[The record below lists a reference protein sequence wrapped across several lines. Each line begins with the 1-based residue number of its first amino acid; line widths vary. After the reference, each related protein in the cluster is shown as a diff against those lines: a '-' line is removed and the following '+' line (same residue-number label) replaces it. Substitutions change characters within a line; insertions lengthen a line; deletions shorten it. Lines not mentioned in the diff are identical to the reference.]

1 MHRVP
6 PQFARACLVANV
18 PLHSVATLHRRATAV
33 RVKYGPELGRAAVA
47 LFLAGSLWLIVSA
60 EETTAE
66 WVSVRIALDLDA
78 TVALAEPPPTV
89 RAYVVGRRRDLFK
102 LISSP
107 PTLQR
112 AITADDRDSVRIEL
126 RTQDLDMPAGTD
138 ISVRDL
144 RPRLLTFRL
153 KRKDNAPL
161 PEDTLAPKRG
171 DDSAKY
177 IIPPDTTL
185 DSIARVRTISDSVA
199 TAAQFKRNSGRPR
212 VAPPTV
218 PPAVP
223 PRQPPL

>member
-1 MHRVP
+1 M
-6 PQFARACLVANV
+6 
-18 PLHSVATLHRRATAV
+18 
-33 RVKYGPELGRAAVA
+33 KYGPELGRAAVA

-66 WVSVRIALDLDA
+66 WVSVRVALDLDK
-78 TVALAEPPPTV
+78 TVALAEAPPTV

-112 AITADDRDSVRIEL
+112 AITEDDRDSVRIEL
-126 RTQDLDMPAGTD
+126 RAQDLDMPAGTD

-161 PEDTLAPKRG
+161 PQDVLAPKQG
-171 DDSAKY
+171 PDSAKY
-177 IIPPDTTL
+177 IIPPDTIL
-185 DSIARVRTISDSVA
+185 DSIARVRLMADS
-199 TAAQFKRNSGRPR
+199 AAAAAKFKRDSAQVLPR
-212 VAPPTV
+212 KPP
-218 PPAVP
+218 
-223 PRQPPL
+223 Q

>member
-1 MHRVP
+1 MKP
-6 PQFARACLVANV
+6 AA
-18 PLHSVATLHRRATAV
+18 S

-47 LFLAGSLWLIVSA
+47 LFLAASLWLIVSA

-78 TVALAEPPPTV
+78 TVALAEAPPTV

-112 AITADDRDSVRIEL
+112 AITEDDRDSVRIEL
-126 RTQDLDMPAGTD
+126 RAADLDMPAGTD

-153 KRKDNAPL
+153 RRKDNVL
-161 PEDTLAPKRG
+161 PQDEILTPKLG
-171 DDSAKY
+171 ADSAKY
-177 IIPPDTTL
+177 VIPPDTIL
-185 DSIARVRTISDSVA
+185 DSIARVKIASDSIA
-199 TAAQFKRNSGRPR
+199 EAAQFKRDSALPK
-212 VAPPTV
+212 V
-218 PPAVP
+218 PSIP
-223 PRQPPL
+223 PRKPPL

>member
-1 MHRVP
+1 M
-6 PQFARACLVANV
+6 
-18 PLHSVATLHRRATAV
+18 
-33 RVKYGPELGRAAVA
+33 RVKYGPEFGRAAIA

-78 TVALAEPPPTV
+78 TVALAEAPPTV

-112 AITADDRDSVRIEL
+112 AITEDDRDSVRIEL
-126 RTQDLDMPAGTD
+126 RAQDLDMPAGTD

-161 PEDTLAPKRG
+161 TADTLTPKRG
-171 DDSAKY
+171 ADSARY
-177 IIPPDTTL
+177 VIPPDTIL
-185 DSIARVRTISDSVA
+185 DSIARVRIISDSVA
-199 TAAQFKRNSGRPR
+199 AAAQFRRDS
-212 VAPPTV
+212 TV
-218 PPAVP
+218 PKSQSLS
-223 PRQPPL
+223 PRKPQR